1 MPTRKIELT
10 DHFDNLIATGIASG
24 RFSDANEVV
33 GEALRLLEER
43 NEEHRAKVE
52 WLRSA
57 AEEGFGALDR
67 GEYVEFN
74 SREELATFVK
84 GLHDEVA
91 AEFMANRD

>member
-1 MPTRKIELT
+1 MPTGNIELT
-10 DHFDNLIATGIASG
+10 EHLDNIIATGVTSG
-24 RFSDANEVV
+24 RFSDASEVV

-57 AEEGFGALDR
+57 AKEGFDALDR

-91 AEFMANRD
+91 AEFTARRD